1 MAVFDL
7 ATLEP
12 GGVRDVVLSADQTLL
27 YAAMSNGDINVYNLV
42 TKQKIATWHVGI
54 QLGSLSISTDGS
66 FLLAVERQGAANT
79 AILYRVDTATGTATT
94 ITMPGQ
100 SFRDVEIVDGDTA
113 ILTGASS
120 PSPYPYGGGQQTLYN
135 LATGQFSA
143 LAGGVYYHGW
153 GTVLVEDK
161 HLTLLAEPGIS
172 SGPLM
177 LFDDRTNTIVAQG
190 NNYQTISTSNRTGF
204 NFGVQAISETAGL
217 VLQWVYHSTVL
228 VYDLNLTYLRF
239 FEVGGPLDGMVFDP
253 TGVYAY
259 VYEIQTGYLAK
270 YAVATG
276 TRVDQYF
283 VGTSSGHNDIG
294 YGSQLLINA
303 EGTRI
308 TIVDTDN
315 DIGKLRVIDFSLDGY
330 YAGTAGADAFAGGEG
345 NDTYLVNH
353 SGDTV
358 TELPNGG
365 NDKVETSL
373 AFYRLTDNVEQLTG
387 LLASGQ
393 ILFGNSLANS
403 IVGGEGNDTFIGD
416 PGGDAL
422 YGNDGNDFIR
432 GDDGDDHLSGGLG
445 NDTLRG
451 GSGVD
456 GFDGG
461 SGGEGLNYEF
471 SILGDKVDFYD
482 DFANQGVVADLRTGV
497 ISNDGYGNAET
508 MVNIES
514 LGDGTAFADT
524 FYGND
529 SANGLK
535 GSFGDTLHGFGGADH
550 IELAGA
556 PASTDGGDGVDMLL
570 LYHDEGPL
578 LPGADGDPFA
588 ETAGAMTVGWKVDL
602 AAGTLRDGYGR
613 TGTVT
618 GIENLTGTVLADDL
632 RGNGVN
638 NVIAGGAGND
648 NLRLQDGGDDTV
660 LGGAGADNLFLIGS
674 LTAADVVN
682 GGDGNDTLILQGDYA
697 GGLTLTANVINI
709 ELISILAGSN
719 TNFGEP
725 GTNRHDYVLT
735 THDSNFS
742 GAIQVRVN
750 GSALLAGEDFTFDG
764 SAELDSRFVVYG
776 GRGVDTLTGSR
787 NNDIFFLAEERFATG
802 DTVNGGA
809 GYDGMFL
816 RGNYTIDFN
825 APGYTGLFTNIENLT
840 LTSATDERYARGG
853 GSEFD
858 YNLILSDA
866 IVKPGETL
874 TVSGTLLMASETMI
888 VDASAEADGLL
899 SLFGGKAGDT
909 LKGGGQADV
918 LFGNLGADQLTGNG
932 GADVFRYNDS
942 AESVAGSMDHILDFQ
957 PGADKIDLSR
967 IDADKV
973 VAGNQAFTWIWNEF
987 SGTAGELRA
996 RHLGGTDWQ
1005 IEGDTDGNGIAD
1017 LVILLT
1023 APPTIPIGP
1032 SDFIL

>member
-1 MAVFDL
+1 MAACDL

-12 GGVRDVVLSADQTLL
+12 SGVRDVVLSADQTLL
-27 YAAMSNGDINVYNLV
+27 YAAMSNGDVNVYNLV
-42 TKQKIATWHVGI
+42 TKQKIATWDVGI

-66 FLLAVERQGAANT
+66 FLLAVERQGPANT
-79 AILYRVDTATGTATT
+79 ATLYRVDTATGAATT

-100 SFRDVEIVDGDTA
+100 PFRDVEIVDGDTA

-120 PSPYPYGGGQQTLYN
+120 PSPYPYGAGEQTLYN

-228 VYDLNLTYLRF
+228 VYDLDLKYLRF

-270 YAVATG
+270 YEVATG

-315 DIGKLRVIDFSLDGY
+315 DIGKLRIVDFSLDGY
-330 YAGTAGADAFAGGEG
+330 YAGTAGADAFAGGQG

-358 TELPNGG
+358 TELPNEG

-373 AFYRLTDNVEQLTG
+373 ALYRLAAEVEQLTG

-393 ILFGNSLANS
+393 ILFGNTLANS
-403 IVGGEGNDTFIGD
+403 IVGGEGNDILIGSL
-416 PGGDAL
+416 GGDVL
-422 YGNDGNDFIR
+422 QGNGGNDFMR
-432 GDDGDDHLSGGLG
+432 GDDGDDQLSGGFG

-451 GSGVD
+451 ASGVD
-456 GFDGG
+456 SFDGG
-461 SGGEGLNYEF
+461 TGGEGLNYGS
-471 SILGDKVDFYD
+471 SIFGDKVDFYD
-482 DFANQGVVADLRTGV
+482 DFANQGVVADLRTGI

-524 FYGND
+524 FYGD
-529 SANGLK
+529 DDANGLK

-556 PASTDGGDGVDMLL
+556 PASTDGGDGVDILL
-570 LYHDEGPL
+570 LHHDAGPL
-578 LPGADGDPFA
+578 LPGANGDPFA
-588 ETAGAMTVGWKVDL
+588 ETAAAMTVGWKVDL

-632 RGNGVN
+632 RGDSGN
-638 NVIAGGAGND
+638 NVIEGGAGND

-660 LGGAGADNLFLIGS
+660 LGGAGNDNLFLIGA
-674 LTAADVVN
+674 LTSADVVN
-682 GGDGNDTLILQGDYA
+682 GGAGVDTLVLQGPY
-697 GGLTLTANVINI
+697 GSLTLTANVTQI
-709 ELISILAGSN
+709 ENVSILGGNN
-719 TNFGEP
+719 THFGEP
-725 GTNRHDYVLT
+725 GTNRYDYVLT
-735 THDSNFS
+735 TNDANFAAGVQARIN
-742 GAIQVRVN
+742 GA
-750 GSALLAGEDFTFDG
+750 ALLEGEDFTFDG
-764 SAELDSRFVVYG
+764 SAETDASYVVYG
-776 GRGVDTLTGSR
+776 GKGRDTLLGGLG
-787 NNDIFFLAEERFATG
+787 NDIFFYAEERFATG

-853 GSEFD
+853 GTEFD
-858 YNLILSDA
+858 YNLTLSNA
-866 IVKPGETL
+866 IVNAGQTL
-874 TVSGTLLMASETMI
+874 TVSGALLMASETMI
-888 VDASAEADGLL
+888 LDASQESDGLL
-899 SLFGGKAGDT
+899 RLFGGRADDT
-909 LKGGGQADV
+909 LKGGANAD
-918 LFGNLGADQLTGNG
+918 LLHGNLGSDQLTGNG
-932 GADVFRYNDS
+932 GADMFRYDS
-942 AESVAGSMDHILDFQ
+942 TAESNSSSMDQILDFT
-957 PGADKIDLSR
+957 PGTDKIDLSR
-967 IDADKV
+967 IDASSLA
-973 VAGNQAFTWIWNEF
+973 AGDQAFAWIGSNAF
-987 SGTAGELRA
+987 SGSAGQLRA
-996 RHLGGTDWQ
+996 YEQSGTWFV
-1005 IEGDTDGNGIAD
+1005 EGDTNGDSVAD
-1017 LVILLT
+1017 LVIALT
-1023 APPTIPIGP
+1023 LEGP
-1032 SDFIL
+1032 VPLGAGDFLP